1 MSDRQIGA
9 TIPTL
14 GELTRK
20 FCLAVLLAGNE
31 APRHGC

>member
-14 GELTRK
+14 GESKRK

-31 APRHGC
+31 APWHG